1 MPNYFYKAVTRDGIT
16 VSNYSDAQ
24 DESALIDKLQQDG
37 YIPIGVVLAKSKSFA
52 WLRLNKSAKDRLSS
66 NEVAMFTR
74 ELATLTE
81 ASLPLDRSLTLLMD
95 LSDENGKLYR
105 LVEDVLDR
113 VSGGSNLSE
122 ALEAQEGSF
131 TRFHLNMIRAGE
143 AGGSLAQV
151 LRRLSDYLERS
162 KELRDTV
169 TTAMIYP
176 TILLVMALTS
186 LCVLLT
192 FVIPQFTEMF
202 DMAGTELPVSTQI
215 VVSISNWL
223 QSYWWELVGSVIIG
237 VNYMRFQLADR
248 EGRYVWDSRFL
259 RIPLVGDLI
268 TNMEVTRFSQTLGT
282 LLSNGVPMLAA
293 LSIVKE
299 TLSNRVIAE
308 KIEVAAN
315 SLKEGKE
322 LSGPLIESQLFQ
334 KMAIQMIKLGEE
346 TGKLEEMLEKV
357 ATVYDKE
364 VKVAI
369 QRVLSLIE
377 PVLIIGLGILVAG
390 IIVSVLM
397 AILSVNDLTF

>member
-1 MPNYFYKAVTRDGIT
+1 MPNYFYKAVTRDGLT
-16 VSNYSDAQ
+16 VSDYSDAQ

-37 YIPIGVVLAKSKSFA
+37 YIPIEVVLAKSKSFA
-52 WLRLNKSAKDRLSS
+52 WLRSNKSAKDRLSS

-81 ASLPLDRSLTLLMD
+81 ASLPLDPALTLLMD
-95 LSDENGKLYR
+95 LSDENGKLYK

-113 VSGGSNLSE
+113 VSGGSNLSD
-122 ALEAQEGSF
+122 ALEAQEGTF
-131 TRFHLNMIRAGE
+131 TRFYLNMIRAGE

-186 LCVLLT
+186 LVVLLT

-202 DMAGTELPVSTQI
+202 EMAGTELPVSTQI
-215 VVSISNWL
+215 VVSISDWL
-223 QSYWWELVGSVIIG
+223 QSYWWALIASVIIG
-237 VNYMRFQLADR
+237 VNYMRFQLADK

-259 RIPLVGDLI
+259 KMPLVGDLI
-268 TNMEVTRFSQTLGT
+268 TKVEVTRFSQTLGT
-282 LLSNGVPMLAA
+282 LLTNGVPMLSA

-299 TLSNRVIAE
+299 TMNNRVIAE

-322 LSGPLIESQLFQ
+322 LSGPLIESQLFP

-397 AILSVNDLTF
+397 AILSVNDLAF